1 MGNCCSSIHKKKKR
15 GHRRDDVYDPED
27 VNQKMIYETSS
38 TYNPKKKEMTTFNTE
53 TVKAALEQV
62 ENGQDVADEVEEST
76 SSDDDDDTSK
86 QLNHSPKKTPTKA
99 PTAAKTAPLP
109 KSVERQGSSANIK
122 VFPKFKKPL
131 SAIPQHLLREG
142 FQRQKHNSTSSLYI
156 NSTMAQ
162 PDNDELL
169 RCLATAIL
177 YHIEKG
183 VQSPHKTF
191 YDIFN
196 EEKFPITKTKVDAR
210 KMPDVDS
217 IYKYLA
223 MIFKAERLDAECGI
237 MCLAYI
243 ERMITLTG
251 LTLDPVNWRRI
262 VLSALILASKVWE
275 DQSVWNVDFLPVFDN
290 LTATDLNKLER
301 QFLALLQ
308 YNVSLTASLYAKYYF
323 ELRTFSKVD
332 STHFPLQPLDKLN
345 AKRLEDHSQASEYR
359 VRTFKRSA
367 SVDQLTPVNAH
378 TPAVLS

>member
-1 MGNCCSSIHKKKKR
+1 MGNCCSTIHKKKKR
-15 GHRRDDVYDPED
+15 GHRQDDVYDPED
-27 VNQKMIYETSS
+27 VDQKMIYENSS
-38 TYNPKKKEMTTFNTE
+38 TAYDSKKKEMTTFNTE
-53 TVKAALEQV
+53 TVKAALDDVQDEQ
-62 ENGQDVADEVEEST
+62 EEDVEEDEGGSDEETSKHVHNGPST
-76 SSDDDDDTSK
+76 SKHHPSK
-86 QLNHSPKKTPTKA
+86 SAPALGKA
-99 PTAAKTAPLP
+99 PHP
-109 KSVERQGSSANIK
+109 KLVERQGSSK
-122 VFPKFKKPL
+122 VFPKFKKPI
-131 SAIPQHLLREG
+131 SAIPQHMLREG

-156 NSTMAQ
+156 SSTMAQ

-183 VQSPHKTF
+183 AMSPHKTF

-196 EEKFPITKTKVDAR
+196 EDKFPITKAKSDNR
-210 KMPDVDS
+210 KMPDVDV
-217 IYKYLA
+217 IYKFLA

-251 LTLDPVNWRRI
+251 LTMDPVNWRRI

-290 LTATDLNKLER
+290 LTAQDLNKLER

-323 ELRTFSKVD
+323 ELRTFSKLD

-367 SVDQLTPVNAH
+367 SVDQLTPVTVH
-378 TPAVLS
+378 TPAVLN